1 MKKTNFAVAFTLCTL
16 LTAAFHPVCLAQSAP
31 SEQPAATE
39 EPTTI
44 TVRSVGPLAPV
55 APAWQPDRTYKF
67 GDFVS
72 YDGIAYKAKTGS
84 AHRRPD
90 PATEI
95 GWEKMNACDDKS
107 KGAVK
112 CEIGNQVGAVSVDEK
127 DRKRDDNI
135 RGIEF
140 NSQSSLHN

>member
-1 MKKTNFAVAFTLCTL
+1 MLIFMNDRIPFRLSAVAAAIALPFLCIL
-16 LTAAFHPVCLAQSAP
+16 LSLQVAAA
-31 SEQPAATE
+31 E
-39 EPTTI
+39 EPATI
-44 TVRSVGPLAPV
+44 TVRAVTPLAPV
-55 APAWQPDRTYKF
+55 APAWQRDRTYKF

-72 YDGIAYKAKTGS
+72 YDGFAYKAKTGS

-90 PATEI
+90 PALEI

-112 CEIGNQVGAVSVDEK
+112 CEIGNQVEALPVDEK
-127 DRKRDDNI
+127 EKKRDEDI

-140 NSQSSLHN
+140 NSHSSMRN

>member
-1 MKKTNFAVAFTLCTL
+1 MKKNLSATVFGP
-16 LTAAFHPVCLAQSAP
+16 LTAAAAVAFHPVCLAQVADATS
-31 SEQPAATE
+31 TE
-39 EPTTI
+39 EPARI
-44 TVRSVGPLAPV
+44 TVRAVGPLALV

-67 GDFVS
+67 GDLVS

-90 PATEI
+90 PAVEI

-112 CEIGNQVGAVSVDEK
+112 CEIGNQIEAVSVVE
-127 DRKRDDNI
+127 
-135 RGIEF
+135 
-140 NSQSSLHN
+140 

>member
-1 MKKTNFAVAFTLCTL
+1 MSTARFTLGTL
-16 LTAAFHPVCLAQSAP
+16 LTAAAAAVFHPVCLAQTAQAP
-31 SEQPAATE
+31 SNE
-39 EPTTI
+39 ETATI
-44 TVRSVGPLAPV
+44 TVRAVKPLAPV
-55 APAWQPDRTYKF
+55 APAWQRDRTYKF
-67 GDFVS
+67 GDLVS

-90 PATEI
+90 PALEI

-112 CEIGNQVGAVSVDEK
+112 CEIGNQVDAIPIEEK
-127 DRKRDDNI
+127 EKKREEDI

-140 NSQSSLHN
+140 NSQSSMRN